1 MASSLAL
8 IGRVR
13 ALQRLRDQIRQDRR
27 ERKARKLAREQQ
39 AAEGPPLTTETVLY
53 DLADDP
59 QGFCERFLRVRSGPK
74 IEAFRLWAKQGD
86 LAKAV
91 AVHRRVACRSG
102 HKIGK
107 SKLAAALAIWWAC
120 TRGNARV
127 ILTAP
132 TERQVKAALWYE
144 VRQFWANSPELRSI
158 MPEPA
163 LAPQTGVRWSD
174 GRELFGFTARDA
186 DAVSGPG
193 GPEVLVIVDEA
204 SGVPKAV
211 WEALQGVR
219 AGGGKV
225 LALGNP
231 TQVSGWFFDA
241 FHERRDGWDLHH
253 ISSLETP
260 NCTIAPNTV
269 PGLADLDF
277 AKEIENDYGLDSPA
291 YAVRVLGKFPE
302 NVANAVIGLGLIE
315 LARMRWDTEAAE
327 ADDSPLD
334 LGVDVA
340 RMGDDFSA
348 VAARRGLWLFSPAY
362 FEKEHE
368 LKAVVN
374 GYDTTKVTGLV
385 LQVMAKLR
393 RGKERV
399 RIKIDATGGYGG
411 AIADRLWEMINAG
424 ELDDRVEVIEIN
436 VSVSASDKTRWP
448 RRRDEIW
455 FNGRE
460 WCKAGG
466 ALYRDAMLESELM
479 APIYAPTV
487 TGQNK
492 VESKDETKKK
502 LGRSPDRA
510 DAALLAIYEP
520 PVERRKDSDDVA
532 HVASRWDGFDDDRSW
547 GAGYN
552 SDVWRG
558 DQQWLSKKRRSAS
571 GARAARM
578 LRQSSPRRANA
589 SSRVGHRP
597 HFERLRSRLM
607 RATSAPPHRSAIGC
621 SVTTEFAA
629 FSAHAFKRY
638 SVSSLSS

>member
-1 MASSLAL
+1 VVAS
-8 IGRVR
+8 
-13 ALQRLRDQIRQDRR
+13 
-27 ERKARKLAREQQ
+27 
-39 AAEGPPLTTETVLY
+39 
-53 DLADDP
+53 
-59 QGFCERFLRVRSGPK
+59 
-74 IEAFRLWAKQGD
+74 
-86 LAKAV
+86 
-91 AVHRRVACRSG
+91 RRVACRSG

-127 ILTAP
+127 LLTAP
-132 TERQVKAALWYE
+132 TERQVKLALWYE
-144 VRQFWANSPELRSI
+144 IQQFWNNSPELREI

-163 LAPQTGVRWSD
+163 LAPQIGVRWTD
-174 GRELFGFTARDA
+174 GRQLFGFTAKHA

-204 SGVPKAV
+204 SGVPREV

-231 TQVSGWFFDA
+231 TQTSGWFFDA
-241 FHERRDGWDLHH
+241 FHERRAGWVLHH

-277 AKEIENDYGLDSPA
+277 AKEIENDYGIDSPA
-291 YAVRVLGKFPE
+291 YAVRVLGKFPD

-315 LARMRWDTEAAE
+315 LARMRWDIEAAE
-327 ADDSPLD
+327 ADASPLD

-362 FEKEHE
+362 FEKEHQ

-374 GYDTTKVTGLV
+374 GYDTTRVTGLV
-385 LQVMAKLR
+385 LQVMAKVR
-393 RGKERV
+393 RGKEHV

-411 AIADRLWEMINAG
+411 AVADRLWEMIEAG
-424 ELDDRVEVIEIN
+424 ELDDRVEVIEVN
-436 VSVSASDKTRWP
+436 VSVSASDKTKWP

-466 ALYRDAMLESELM
+466 AMYHDAMLESELM
-479 APIYAPTV
+479 APIYSPTV

-520 PVERRKDSDDVA
+520 PVERRKDSEDVT

-547 GAGYN
+547 GAGYG

-571 GARAARM
+571 GARAPRT
-578 LRQSSPRRANA
+578 LRQSSPHRANA
-589 SSRVGHRP
+589 SSRVGRRRR
-597 HFERLRSRLM
+597 FVRLRLRPTLE
-607 RATSAPPHRSAIGC
+607 TSGPPRRSAIGC
-621 SVTTEFAA
+621 SATTEFAA
-629 FSAHAFKRY
+629 YSARESRRC